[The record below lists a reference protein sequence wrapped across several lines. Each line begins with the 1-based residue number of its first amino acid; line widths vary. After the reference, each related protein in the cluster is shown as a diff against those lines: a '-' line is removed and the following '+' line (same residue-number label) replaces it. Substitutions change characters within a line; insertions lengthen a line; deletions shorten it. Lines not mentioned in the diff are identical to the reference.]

1 MRVAV
6 ISLKRTPER
15 WSAFM
20 LRNQNALKHCE
31 VVRINGID
39 GSELLNSKIKT
50 KLIAPSARKEWSAG
64 AIGIGLSHRLCWRLC
79 YNSRSPLVVLEDD
92 VVLSDSWRLQLQQIL
107 HPGPGMML
115 LGWNLDSV
123 LRAEFCHRQ
132 EMISLFEPA
141 YPSERR
147 LHEIVNSEEARK
159 SKRLRYCFGLPG
171 YWMKPTMALSLMT
184 KIERLEALQ
193 LRMAGASRR
202 LLPKTLMQCST
213 STTTNRLK

>member
-1 MRVAV
+1 MQ
-6 ISLKRTPER
+6 
-15 WSAFM
+15 
-20 LRNQNALKHCE
+20 RNQNALKHCE

-39 GSELLNSKIKT
+39 GSELLKSKIKT
-50 KLIAPSARKEWSAG
+50 KLIAPSALKEWSAG
-64 AIGIGLSHRLCWRLC
+64 AIGIGLSHLLCWRIC

-92 VVLSDSWRLQLQQIL
+92 VVLSDSWTAARKYSIQDQ
-107 HPGPGMML
+107 GMML

-171 YWMKPTMALSLMT
+171 YWIESSDGTEFNDQNRTSRSPSTANRQGLST
-184 KIERLEALQ
+184 YYYPRH
-193 LRMAGASRR
+193 
-202 LLPKTLMQCST
+202 
-213 STTTNRLK
+213 